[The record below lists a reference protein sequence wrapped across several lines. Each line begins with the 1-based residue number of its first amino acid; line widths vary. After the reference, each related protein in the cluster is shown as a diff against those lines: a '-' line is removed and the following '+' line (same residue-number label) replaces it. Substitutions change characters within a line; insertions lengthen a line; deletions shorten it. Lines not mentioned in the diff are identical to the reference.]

1 MDKARIETPVLYT
14 YKRQTAVEVRG
25 EIRFRATA
33 RRGASRARD
42 RRSRGCGKWAGD
54 GFVCPGGPRSG
65 FVRRINQ
72 INGTPGHTAVRTHI
86 MHDLIFWRIR
96 AEGRRKQRTCGSVV
110 SGETRKCVVFK
121 HKEAF
126 CV

>member
-1 MDKARIETPVLYT
+1 MAYGVCNSNVEFAAEFAVDKARIETPVLYT

-42 RRSRGCGKWAGD
+42 RRSRGCGKWA
-54 GFVCPGGPRSG
+54 C
-65 FVRRINQ
+65 
-72 INGTPGHTAVRTHI
+72 
-86 MHDLIFWRIR
+86 